1 MESGRAVVLAAGI
14 GCGVGVEVGVEVGGI
29 VVAANA
35 LLDAATRNI
44 GNTSEKM

>member
-1 MESGRAVVLAAGI
+1 MESGRAVFLAAGR
-14 GCGVGVEVGVEVGGI
+14 GCGVGVEVGGI

-44 GNTSEKM
+44 GNTSEKL